1 MKSIHRLCTARRLFL
16 NPQPPI
22 TTLFNS
28 HLRTSLPSKRPFSVA
43 SIKSSQAAASRT
55 HPSESSQSSDTSSR
69 PQKPLFPENPRA
81 KELDNEYPDFLNDVT
96 SYALADEAYRQ
107 SQRRRRPAGYGIT
120 DHSDNDAFAGALRK
134 EYVPRPFMGQSY
146 PMSRPSL
153 MLPVADPAQSYLDR
167 LKELDHSVGLSPR
180 LGTRIYVKNSA
191 DLPVKVRQLTALAIQ
206 NRIPYVANRQRFHE
220 RPGLKRKRLKRERWR
235 RRFMGTFKKICERVT
250 HLSKQGW

>member
-1 MKSIHRLCTARRLFL
+1 
-16 NPQPPI
+16 
-22 TTLFNS
+22 
-28 HLRTSLPSKRPFSVA
+28 
-43 SIKSSQAAASRT
+43 
-55 HPSESSQSSDTSSR
+55 
-69 PQKPLFPENPRA
+69 
-81 KELDNEYPDFLNDVT
+81 
-96 SYALADEAYRQ
+96 
-107 SQRRRRPAGYGIT
+107 
-120 DHSDNDAFAGALRK
+120 
-134 EYVPRPFMGQSY
+134 
-146 PMSRPSL
+146 MSRPSL